1 VSKLCR
7 VIIDSSASTKLTT
20 EVYDFELPVLGEI
33 HGPEKLTIK
42 SEREGKPICAEDAF
56 AMLTRKY
63 QPLNTD
69 LGVRDP
75 VRQLYHNAQALS
87 DKTGLK
93 LDGSQPV
100 ELANVGINRREAKQ
114 SKRVVAKAQQ
124 AA

>member
-42 SEREGKPICAEDAF
+42 SEREGKPICAED
-56 AMLTRKY
+56 
-63 QPLNTD
+63 TD